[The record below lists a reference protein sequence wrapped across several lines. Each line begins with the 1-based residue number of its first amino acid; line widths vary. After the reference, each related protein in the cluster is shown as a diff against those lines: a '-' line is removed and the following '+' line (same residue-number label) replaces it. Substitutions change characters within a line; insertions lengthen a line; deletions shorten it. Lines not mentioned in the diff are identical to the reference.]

1 MNVRKIARRAQA
13 GFTLIELMIV
23 VAIIGILAAVAL
35 PAYQDYVVRSRVT
48 EGLALASGAKT
59 AISENAAQ
67 GAGFANGYV
76 LPVATPNVT
85 SLAVADLTGVI
96 TITYT
101 AAAGGGT
108 VDLTPKSGGTALVGT
123 ALTTAPTTTVA
134 GAGGSSTVPTG
145 GSIEWLCRP
154 GATGTP
160 MPVKFLPASCRP

>member
-1 MNVRKIARRAQA
+1 MNRRSIARNVQK

-59 AISENAAQ
+59 AVAENAAQ
-67 GAGFANGYV
+67 GAGLANGYV
-76 LPVATPNVT
+76 LPTATPNVS
-85 SLAVADLTGVI
+85 SLAVNETTGAI

-101 AAAGGGT
+101 AAAGNGT
-108 VDLTPKSGGTALVGT
+108 VTLTPTSGGAALSGT
-123 ALTTAPTTTVA
+123 AGTAPTTATP
-134 GAGGSSTVPTG
+134 GSGGSSVVPTG
-145 GSIEWLCRP
+145 GSITWQCRP
-154 GATGTP
+154 GATSP

>member
-1 MNVRKIARRAQA
+1 MNRRSIARNVQK

-59 AISENAAQ
+59 SIAENAAQ

-76 LPVATPNVT
+76 LPAATPNVA
-85 SLAVADLTGVI
+85 SLAIADTTGVI

-108 VDLTPKSGGTALVGT
+108 VTLTPQSNGAALSGTALS
-123 ALTTAPTTTVA
+123 TAPSATVA
-134 GAGGSSTVPTG
+134 GAGGSSVVPTG
-145 GSIEWLCRP
+145 GSISWLCRP
-154 GATGTP
+154 GTTNGQN
-160 MPVKFLPASCRP
+160 VKFLPASCRP